1 MLSEWR
7 WVGSGPGVLSAHRA
21 VSNVSEEEQH
31 AEGGCGMNA
40 EMQLLLFGGKR
51 NLQEHFSG
59 KRPQCQKPLCL
70 RGNMVETV
78 KGK

>member
-1 MLSEWR
+1 M
-7 WVGSGPGVLSAHRA
+7 GSGPGVLSTHRA
-21 VSNVSEEEQH
+21 ASNVSEEEEQH
-31 AEGGCGMNA
+31 VEGGCEMNA

-70 RGNMVETV
+70 RENMVETV